1 MISENLLDA
10 IGGTP
15 LVRLALPGAPACY
28 AKLEI
33 QNLFAM
39 KDRVAR
45 NILLRAKESGALT
58 DGAPIV
64 ESSSGTMALGV
75 ALVGTLMGHSVH
87 IVTDP
92 RIDRITLAKLESLG
106 CEVHVVPEMDEHG
119 WQGARLKRLAEIMA
133 ANPEAFWPRQYEN
146 PDNPAAYRTLA
157 DELITDLGRIDILV
171 GSVGSGGSLCGTA
184 RALRETLP
192 DLRVVGIDCVGSV
205 LFGQPDW
212 PQRLQSGLG
221 NSMHPKNLDHGQI
234 DEVHWLND
242 REAFE
247 ATMALARDQKLFA
260 GNTSGS
266 VYRVMTHLAEHEP
279 SGTRIVG
286 IFPDRGDR
294 YAETV
299 HNKTYWA
306 ERGLPGQPLATRPRQ
321 VPPGTVVESW
331 AFSRLTE
338 PDAERPV
345 LAFVESN
352 TTGTGMAAIGIARR
366 LGYEPI
372 FLTGKPDRY
381 PGLPE
386 TGCRVLRCD
395 TGDPGALAAALDS
408 QVPRRRISAV
418 TTTSEFSLSTAARLA
433 AELGLPAER
442 PEVIDGCR
450 NKAALRHRLDQA
462 GLPQPLW
469 VLVDNVWEVAAAVDK
484 VGLPCVVKPV
494 DESGSTGVVRCD
506 TTEQALDAVEAVLA
520 VRTNVRGMPRARG
533 ALIESYVDGLEY
545 SVEMFAVDGDHELVA
560 LVRKSVTGE
569 PNFVESRHIVPAS
582 VPEEAARRV
591 AAVVR
596 DALRAAGLTRGASHT
611 EVKITESGP
620 VIIEINPRLA
630 GGMIPELIRLAS
642 GVDLLEQQV
651 RQACGLPVTLPSG
664 MDSFA
669 GIQFLTTPDTGVL
682 TEVSG
687 VEQAQAVAGVQ
698 QVTVTAKPGREV
710 APPVD
715 AYGRLG
721 YVIATAPNREDLI
734 DVLATASQSIHFTVN
749 PKEER

>member
-10 IGGTP
+10 IGNTP
-15 LVRLALPGAPACY
+15 LVRLALPGGPACY
-28 AKLEI
+28 AKLEF

-45 NILLRAKESGALT
+45 NILLRAKENGDLA

-106 CEVHVVPEMDEHG
+106 CEVHVVPEMDERG
-119 WQGARLKRLAEIMA
+119 WQGARLRRLAEIMA
-133 ANPEAFWPRQYEN
+133 ANRGAFWPKQYEN

-157 DELITDLGRIDILV
+157 DELINDLGEIDVLV

-184 RALRETLP
+184 RALRERLP
-192 DLRVVGIDCVGSV
+192 NLRVVGVDCVGSV

-247 ATMALARDQKLFA
+247 ATVALAKEQKMFA

-279 SGTRIVG
+279 DGMTIAG

-299 HNKTYWA
+299 HNQTYWA
-306 ERGLPGQPLATRPRQ
+306 ERCLPDQPLVTRPRQ
-321 VPPGTVVESW
+321 VPPGTVVHSW
-331 AFSRLTE
+331 AFSRLTD
-338 PDAERPV
+338 PDAARPV

-352 TTGTGMAAIGIARR
+352 TTGTGMAAIGIAQC
-366 LGYEPI
+366 LGYESV
-372 FLTGKPDRY
+372 FLTDKPERY
-381 PGLPE
+381 LGLPE
-386 TGCRVLRCD
+386 TGCRVLQCD
-395 TGDPGALAAALDS
+395 TGDPDALAMVLDS

-418 TTTSEFSLSTAARLA
+418 TTTSEFYLSTAARLA
-433 AELGLPAER
+433 AGLGLPAER
-442 PEVIDGCR
+442 PEAIDGCR
-450 NKAALRHRLDQA
+450 NKAELRDRLDKA
-462 GLPQPLW
+462 GLPQPMW
-469 VLVDNVWEVAAAVDK
+469 VRVDNAWEVPAAVDK
-484 VGLPCVVKPV
+484 VGLPCVVKPI

-506 TTEQALDAVEAVLA
+506 TTDQALAAVEAIHA
-520 VRTNVRGMPRARG
+520 VTVNVRGMPRAKG
-533 ALIESYVDGLEY
+533 ALVESYVDGLEY
-545 SVEMFAVDGDHELVA
+545 SVEMFAVDGRHELVA
-560 LVRKSVTGE
+560 LVQKSVLGE
-569 PNFVESRHIVPAS
+569 PNFVESRHIVPTSLSEDVAS
-582 VPEEAARRV
+582 QV
-591 AAVVR
+591 ADVVR
-596 DALRAAGLTRGASHT
+596 DALRAAGLTKGASHT
-611 EVKITESGP
+611 EVKITETGP
-620 VIIEINPRLA
+620 AIIEINPRLA
-630 GGMIPELIRLAS
+630 GGMIPELIRLAT
-642 GVDLLEQQV
+642 GVNLLEQQV
-651 RQACGLPVTLPSG
+651 RQVCGLPATLPSG
-664 MDSFA
+664 TTRFA
-669 GIQFLTTPDTGVL
+669 GIQFLTTTDIGVL
-682 TEVSG
+682 TEISG
-687 VEQAQAVAGVQ
+687 IQRAEAVAGVH
-698 QVTVTAKPGREV
+698 QVTVTTRTGRHV

-721 YVIATAPNREDLI
+721 YVIATAPSSEDLV
-734 DVLATASQSIHFTVN
+734 DVLATACKSIHFTVN
-749 PKEER
+749 